1 MLGIVP
7 SADSEVDFQFV
18 MSFRN
23 LASCGRVKTGSS
35 KGHVDGWG
43 IVAWRNGDPLYLGRE
58 PSDAFSDPKFE
69 EACNSGSKA
78 HIKSPLIAHLRKA
91 SLGQKIK
98 ENTHP
103 FVLNR
108 WAFAHNGTIRGLKLR
123 SRTDS
128 EWFFQNVMSAH
139 LESGDIVDAI
149 SSQIRVVKSK
159 YKPTSLTF
167 LLSNGNEFYAYRDYR
182 SAPDYYGM
190 YHAHLGNSTV
200 FAQEKFFKA
209 DWNEMKNGEL
219 TIVNKRREI
228 DSIQML

>member
-7 SADSEVDFQFV
+7 SDGSEVDFRFV

-35 KGHVDGWG
+35 RGHVDGWG
-43 IVAWRNGDPLYLGRE
+43 IVAWRDGDPLYLGRE
-58 PSDAFSDPKFE
+58 PNDAFSDPKFE
-69 EACNSGSKA
+69 EACIAGSKA
-78 HIKSPLIAHLRKA
+78 QIRSPLIAHLRKA
-91 SLGQKIK
+91 SLGQKTK

-103 FVLNR
+103 FVANR

-139 LESGDIVDAI
+139 LESGDIVDALC
-149 SSQIRVVKSK
+149 SQIRAVKSTN
-159 YKPTSLTF
+159 KPTSLTF
-167 LLSNGNEFYAYRDYR
+167 LLSDGSEFYAYRDYR
-182 SAPDYYGM
+182 SAADYYGM
-190 YHAHLGNSTV
+190 YCAKVDNSIV

-209 DWNEMKNGEL
+209 DWNELKNGQL
-219 TIVNKRREI
+219 TIVNRKREVN
-228 DSIQML
+228 SMQL